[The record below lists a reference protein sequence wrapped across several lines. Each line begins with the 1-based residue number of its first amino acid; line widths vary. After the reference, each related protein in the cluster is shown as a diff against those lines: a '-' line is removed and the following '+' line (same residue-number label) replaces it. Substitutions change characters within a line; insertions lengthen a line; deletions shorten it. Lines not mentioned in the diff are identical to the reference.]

1 MASRVVTTTTTAAA
15 LMPSP
20 LTIQILAN
28 QHLGGVTGFFPF
40 NDLDAI
46 SSIDNQGLFQKLPI
60 IPSIDGQLHINL
72 FPDGCRL
79 DDGKADC
86 QKACQIPRFIFGS
99 LDTFY
104 NCAALSSLVYWT
116 RSFHTFYI
124 PDEADVNAS
133 ALMAGVALSDFD
145 AKPTLASFV
154 TCAEAACAGDGLHRP
169 CSNAVTALSPK
180 SPPLVVLEA
189 MSSFCPQLPVE
200 INPDIFGPGV
210 RKPLICTPLTFS
222 GGHVLM
228 RRVVQVLI
236 SYVLQV
242 CFASVLFL
250 SLKLFVIWVHF
261 VENRRPKQHG
271 KPFSR
276 FNLTRRLTWH
286 DSSALSRTS
295 IAIAST
301 LVEFQEAQCWFVFAI
316 QIASILAVVVSA
328 QGGTFWGEIIVNA
341 AVAFHVS
348 QNGILSMFLIQI
360 CLHRERIH
368 NWHTFV
374 GFFAE
379 YILAIIATSQTIYF
393 RDAFELFRKQK
404 QIAAC
409 GDNPSPRSYCSSMRG
424 IDGFN
429 LTFFPRPFVYKIVFL
444 VLDSLAILILLVDQL
459 AWTLRANRRTRNLRF
474 FGHPLGHGPLGKYKA
489 GWKWL
494 RRWAFRMLELAYF
507 VINILYM
514 ISLVKVFST
523 NSFEAKQWSYGQ
535 IIAMTVWGPV
545 IVKLFDLVISGPPR
559 NGSTLNSGPPRLR
572 IDNFINSRLDQS
584 EGNQSEAGTCSP
596 PLRGAQPGRPNSDV
610 EQTADGSKGEGQRT
624 SANRVASN

>member
-1 MASRVVTTTTTAAA
+1 MAGRAMTTTTTTTTTTAAA
-15 LMPSP
+15 LSPSP
-20 LTIQILAN
+20 LTVQILAN
-28 QHLGGVTGFFPF
+28 QNLGGVTGFFPF
-40 NDLDAI
+40 NDLDAL

-60 IPSIDGQLHINL
+60 IPTIDGQLHINL

-79 DDGKADC
+79 DDGQADC
-86 QKACQIPRFIFGS
+86 QKACQAPSSIFGS

-104 NCAALSSLVYWT
+104 NCAALSSLAYWT
-116 RSFHTFYI
+116 QSFHQFYV
-124 PDEADVNAS
+124 PDEADFNAT
-133 ALMAGVALSDFD
+133 ALMAGVALTDFD
-145 AKPTLASFV
+145 PKHTLASFV
-154 TCAEAACAGDGLHRP
+154 TCAAAACAGDGLHRP
-169 CSNAVTALSPK
+169 CSDSVTALTAR
-180 SPPLVVLEA
+180 SPPLVILEA

-210 RKPLICTPLTFS
+210 
-222 GGHVLM
+222 
-228 RRVVQVLI
+228 LI

-242 CFASVLFL
+242 CFASLLFL
-250 SLKLFVIWVHF
+250 SLKFFVIWVHY

-271 KPFSR
+271 KTSSR
-276 FNLTRRLTWH
+276 FNLVRRLTWH

-379 YILAIIATSQTIYF
+379 YVLAIIATSQTIYF

-404 QIAAC
+404 QIGAC
-409 GDNPSPRSYCSSMRG
+409 GNNPSPRSYCSSMRG

-444 VLDSLAILILLVDQL
+444 VLDSLAIFILLIDQL

-474 FGHPLGHGPLGKYKA
+474 LGHPLGHGPLGRYKA

-494 RRWAFRMLELAYF
+494 RRWLFRMLELAYF

-514 ISLVKVFST
+514 ISLVKVFSD

-545 IVKLFDLVISGPPR
+545 IVKLFDLVISGPPK
-559 NGSTLNSGPPRLR
+559 NGATLNSGPPRLR
-572 IDNFINSRLDQS
+572 IDNMINSRLGQS
-584 EGNQSEAGTCSP
+584 EGGQSEAGTCSP
-596 PLRGAQPGRPNSDV
+596 PPLRGGQRGRPNSDV
-610 EQTADGSKGEGQRT
+610 EQTADGSKGEGPRT
-624 SANRVASN
+624 SSNRVASIEES